1 VRAGSRHIGAG
12 LTLLSF
18 AVAFLQRPG
27 EATSDTK
34 IDLHVEPIRFLGEVA
49 SVWSSSGGLGQV
61 HAGQYSGY
69 LFPMGPFFAL
79 GELVGLAPWVVHR
92 LWLGT
97 LLALAAWGTVKLLD
111 ALLEE
116 PRGAAQVVAG
126 ALMVV
131 NPYVATF
138 AQATSVT
145 LLGYAALPWLVLAV
159 HRGLRNPRGWW
170 WPALFALAFTSTGG
184 GVNAA
189 VTGWLLLGPALL
201 LLYEWRAGMAGGRA
215 AWALAW
221 RTGVASIATS
231 VWWLVPVA
239 VHAALGINFLP
250 FTESA
255 GAIWATTSVPESLR
269 LMGYWLSYLGAG
281 FGERPLP
288 YFDAGDELLFSA
300 PVVVASLLVP
310 ALALAGLV
318 RSRRWAYAPF
328 FLLLLLAGL
337 LVMSAGFPEGTPL
350 RRALTFT
357 YNHVEGVQFLRTTYK
372 AGPLVALAIACLAGA
387 GARAIWPRIG
397 RHRPARLLAPIAA
410 AGLVALAAW
419 PLTTG
424 RALDPKFTWEE
435 IPSPWRDAAA
445 DVDARLG
452 ERDRGLVLPGQLYG
466 FYEWGATV
474 DPILPVLAEEPVS
487 SRTAVPY
494 ADLHAVDLLWTVDSL
509 VQQER
514 AVPGQLEPL
523 LGWLGV
529 GAVVTGTDDDVERS
543 GAVAPAEAARA
554 LAIGGLGEG
563 ATDAAYGPQQLF
575 WPDIGSAT
583 PITPLRQVRRY
594 DISGSG
600 FVRLQPREPDLLVD
614 GSAEALAGLAAFGS
628 LRPGTAVSYA
638 GDQGDDALPSAAS
651 SAGELVIS
659 DSNRRRVV
667 SPSRPR
673 QGSGRTLAA
682 DEPVPVDAP
691 VLEPFEDAGTDA
703 QTVAVVAGAEAL
715 RSPFAP
721 GFSQYPE
728 HRPYAAF
735 DGDPSTWWEADREL
749 RDSSR
754 WVEVRFERPR
764 AVAHVDVLPR
774 REDRTDVTEVE
785 VAGRRFPVEPGWN
798 RLELDLPAVDGLRVR
813 VARRSYP
820 DDLVANPGALA
831 EVRVPGLRV
840 EEALRPPTR
849 LESAIPAGAATTV
862 TYLFQRTTADRPF
875 RRHPS
880 SPRDAASIPE
890 DGSVE
895 AVLIREAR
903 DPERV
908 VRRRIAPPAG
918 RVWTAD
924 AWVSIESQAPD
935 AAIDELLGVTGR
947 AAFDSSGRFEGR
959 PAFRASRAFDRRPD
973 TAWVGRLDDGG
984 RAWIDWRGGGP
995 GTLRVLQLVRAPT
1008 GVLPSRVRLR
1018 WRGGGATPPLLVPD
1032 GGRVVLPD
1040 GVPAAAGRL
1049 EIVEARGAPGAAVG
1063 IAEIRAGG
1071 LPRAPGAAYGRVRSR
1086 CGDVRV
1092 ESGGRTIALRVE
1104 GRLGALGAPLRARS
1118 CGPPVALPG
1127 GEQTLTAAGG
1137 LFDPYLVRVRSASTA
1152 ARVPGAAGRVLDAGQ
1167 ASGGSRDGVRLDP
1180 AGPARLVLAE
1190 SFNEGWRAWC
1200 GDAALGEP
1208 SIADGW
1214 ANGWDVG
1221 ADCRDVRFEFG
1232 PERVVRA
1239 GYALSGA
1246 ACLVLLVL
1254 LLVRR
1259 RARGP
1264 LVRPAARRGEVPLPP
1279 RPPARALALALAVAS
1294 GVAFVFALR
1303 AGAVAL
1309 PLLAVLFWRGASVTA
1324 LLTGAGALLVVVVPV
1339 LYLVFPPEDLGG
1351 HNSSYPAEALGAHWV
1366 AVGALVLLGLALW
1379 RMLAGRA
1386 RGTIH

>member
-1 VRAGSRHIGAG
+1 MRAGSRHIGAG

-27 EATSDTK
+27 ESTSDTK
-34 IDLHVEPIRFLGEVA
+34 IDLHVEPVRFLGEVA

-97 LLALAAWGTVKLLD
+97 LLAVAAWGTVRLLD
-111 ALLEE
+111 VLLDE

-189 VTGWLLLGPALL
+189 VTGWLLLGPGLL
-201 LLYEWRAGMAGGRA
+201 LVYEWRTGAATGRA

-221 RTGVASIATS
+221 RTGVASVAASI
-231 VWWLVPVA
+231 WWLVPVA

-281 FGERPLP
+281 FGDRPLP
-288 YFDAGDELLFSA
+288 YFDAGDQLLFSP

-310 ALALAGLV
+310 ALAIAGLV

-328 FLLLLLAGL
+328 FLLLLLTGL
-337 LVMSAGFPEGTPL
+337 LVMTAGFPEGTPF

-372 AGPLVALAIACLAGA
+372 AGPLVALAVACLAGA
-387 GARAIWPRIG
+387 GASAVWPRLSQS
-397 RHRPARLLAPIAA
+397 RPTRLLAPAAA
-410 AGLVALAAW
+410 AGLVAVAAW

-424 RALDPKFTWEE
+424 RALDPKFTWDE
-435 IPSPWRDAAA
+435 IPDPWRQAAA

-452 ERDRGLVLPGQLYG
+452 ERDRGLVLPGQLYA
-466 FYEWGATV
+466 FYDWGATV
-474 DPILPVLAEEPVS
+474 DPILPVLADEPVS

-514 AVPGQLEPL
+514 AVPGQLRPL
-523 LGWLGV
+523 LGWLGI
-529 GAVVTGTDDDVERS
+529 GTVVTGTDDEVERS
-543 GAVAPAEAARA
+543 GAAAPAEAARA
-554 LAIGGLGEG
+554 LAIGGMG
-563 ATDAAYGPQQLF
+563 DASADASYGPERLF
-575 WPDIGSAT
+575 FADAGSAT
-583 PITPLRQVRRY
+583 PITPLRQVRRH
-594 DISGSG
+594 DVDGSG
-600 FVRLQPREPDLLVD
+600 FVRLQPREPELLVD
-614 GSAEALAGLAAFGS
+614 GSAEALAGLAAFGA
-628 LRPGTAVSYA
+628 LRPGTAVAYA
-638 GDQGDDALPSAAS
+638 GDREDDELVRAAGV
-651 SAGELVIS
+651 ARELVIS

-691 VLEPFEDAGTDA
+691 VLEPFADAGADA
-703 QTVAVVAGAEAL
+703 QTVAVLTGADAL

-721 GFSQYPE
+721 GFVQLPE

-749 RDSSR
+749 RDASR

-764 AVAHVDVLPR
+764 PVPYVEILPR

-785 VAGRRFPVEPGWN
+785 VAGRRFPVRPGWN
-798 RLELDLPAVDGLRVR
+798 RLELGLEPVDRLRVR

-820 DDLVANPGALA
+820 GDLIANPGALA
-831 EVRVPGLRV
+831 EVRLPGLRV
-840 EEALRPPTR
+840 QEALRPPTR
-849 LESAIPAGAATTV
+849 LESAAPTGPAV

-880 SPRDAASIPE
+880 SPRHAAAIPE
-890 DGSVE
+890 DDSVE
-895 AVLIREAR
+895 SVLIREAR

-908 VRRRIAPPAG
+908 LRRRISPPAG
-918 RVWTAD
+918 RAWTAD
-924 AWVSIESQAPD
+924 AWVSVASDSPD
-935 AAIDELLGVTGR
+935 SAIDRLLGAPRGPS
-947 AAFDSSGRFEGR
+947 FESSSRFEGR
-959 PAFRASRAFDRRPD
+959 PGLRASLAFDGRDD
-973 TAWVGRLDDGG
+973 TEWLGRLDDDG
-984 RAWIDWRGGGP
+984 RAWIEWRGGGA
-995 GTLRVLQLVRAPT
+995 GSLRTLDLVQP
-1008 GVLPSRVRLR
+1008 VEELLPRRVRLR
-1018 WRGGGATPPLLVPD
+1018 WRGGATPPLLVPD
-1032 GGRVVLPD
+1032 GGHVVLPA

-1049 EIVEARGAPGAAVG
+1049 EIVEARGAPGAMVG
-1063 IAEIRAGG
+1063 IREIRAAG
-1071 LPRAPGAAYGRVRSR
+1071 LPRAAGPAHGPVRSR

-1092 ESGGRTIALRVE
+1092 ESGGRTIPLRVE
-1104 GRLGALGAPLRARS
+1104 GRLDQLGSPLRARS
-1118 CGPPVALPG
+1118 CGNAVTLSG
-1127 GEQTLTAAGG
+1127 GAQTLTADGSV
-1137 LFDPYLVRVRSASTA
+1137 FDPYLVRVRSAEAT
-1152 ARVPGAAGRVLDAGQ
+1152 GAAPPTAGTVLDAGQ
-1167 ASGGSRDGVRLDP
+1167 ASGGRRDGVRVEP
-1180 AGPARLVLAE
+1180 TGPARLVLAE
-1190 SFNEGWRAWC
+1190 SFNEGWRAEC
-1200 GDAALGEP
+1200 DGRSLGEP

-1214 ANGWDVG
+1214 ANGWDVE

-1232 PERVVRA
+1232 PERAVRA

-1246 ACLVLLVL
+1246 ACLGLLAL
-1254 LLVRR
+1254 LLVGRR
-1259 RARGP
+1259 RRGP
-1264 LVRPAARRGEVPLPP
+1264 APRPAARRAGLPLAP
-1279 RPPARALALALAVAS
+1279 RPLGRAAALALAIAS
-1294 GVAFVFALR
+1294 VVGFVFALR

-1309 PLLAVLFWRGASVTA
+1309 PVLFLLFWRGASITVLVAT
-1324 LLTGAGALLVVVVPV
+1324 AGALLAVVVPV
-1339 LYLVFPPEDLGG
+1339 LYLAFPPDDLGG
-1351 HNSSYPAEALGAHWV
+1351 HNSSYATEALGAHWV
-1366 AVGALVLLGLALW
+1366 SVAALVLLALALW
-1379 RMLAGRA
+1379 RMLAGRT
-1386 RGTIH
+1386 RRTIH